1 MVCYVKDAGV
11 VPNWWRKNA
20 SCYTAFYVLCSLF
33 WIYSWHIYYSSLIL
47 INSNDFRGKP
57 SDKPAPCLTQTMD
70 KEVKNAFFQ
79 ELLDRQIN
87 RNNKDT
93 TS

>member
-1 MVCYVKDAGV
+1 MSYAHCSGFTAGTFTTV
-11 VPNWWRKNA
+11 H
-20 SCYTAFYVLCSLF
+20 SF
-33 WIYSWHIYYSSLIL
+33 SSTQMFL
-47 INSNDFRGKP
+47 
-57 SDKPAPCLTQTMD
+57 DKPAPCLTQTMD